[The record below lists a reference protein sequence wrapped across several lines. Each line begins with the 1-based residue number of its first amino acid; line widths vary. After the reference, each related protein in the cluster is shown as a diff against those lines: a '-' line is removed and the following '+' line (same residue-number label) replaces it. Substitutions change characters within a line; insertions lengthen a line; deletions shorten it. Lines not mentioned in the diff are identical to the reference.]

1 MADKRSG
8 QAIHVPASAAMPP
21 VASKVPGLAYAPHYL
36 DGAPMEEVD
45 GIRVVGDAE
54 IGPQTVGAAVDFID
68 ILDLPAASG
77 TRHLIVGTGASAA
90 LRGGQVTGI
99 VRLTTG
105 ASAGNDAIL
114 VRNGHTMSL
123 PPFTSGA
130 VNKRMW
136 FTAKVSVVDG
146 LGDGA
151 VLVGLAPSTT
161 ADMDVEPT
169 DGVYY
174 YLANAGTDMKCVA
187 RKAGASSTI
196 VAAAFATAGQT
207 LTAGTMNELSV
218 SMDPNGTISAYVNGI
233 LVGQLVGSDPNIP
246 TASTLT
252 VVIGRSTQSATARN
266 LDCDYYLIAQEV

>member
-21 VASKVPGLAYAPHYL
+21 VASKVPGLVYAPHYL

-45 GIRVVGDAE
+45 GM
-54 IGPQTVGAAVDFID
+54 
-68 ILDLPAASG
+68 
-77 TRHLIVGTGASAA
+77 
-90 LRGGQVTGI
+90 

-105 ASAGNDAIL
+105 ASAGNDASL

-233 LVGQLVGSDPNIP
+233 LVGQLVG
-246 TASTLT
+246 
-252 VVIGRSTQSATARN
+252 R
-266 LDCDYYLIAQEV
+266 